1 MEKETIGNECLAR
14 PTTANS
20 AKEALESERAASP
33 DRAMP
38 AAVATGL
45 RVCHIAATTE
55 GAAWV
60 FEQLRDLRDR
70 FGYDV
75 SVILNGTSG
84 TLVDRFHA
92 AGIQVLASDFQFL
105 GSGDLFA
112 LPRRILDLARLLE
125 RERFDII
132 QTHLFH
138 SMVIGRIAAWLA
150 DVPVRLS
157 MIAGPFHLEA
167 YTPRWIDGSTQWMD
181 TALIPSCEF
190 SRTLYLSMGVQ
201 RERLDV
207 IYYGPDETRFDP
219 AREVAADFRREYGW
233 AADTPLI
240 GMVAYFYPELGI
252 NRWTPPAAQGR
263 PVKSQADL
271 IRAMPLVLEELP
283 DAKLLLVGS
292 GWEGGGQEYMAK
304 MQALVA
310 ELGLSDSIVFA
321 GYRTDIPAVLKS
333 LDVAVQASVS
343 ENLGGSIEGLL
354 MECPMVATRVG
365 GLVDSVIDGETGV
378 LVGPADPAELARGV
392 RELLRDRARA
402 RELGRRGRQLMLE
415 KFTLRKTVDDEHR
428 LYQRLHAKAPAGY
441 RRLRRA
447 LRPIGGAGVGAYLA
461 FRYTVVDG
469 SLLPAWDA
477 GWRPWHF
484 LTIRRLVLRVVN
496 RLLRSRRAASATAPL
511 AARAPANEQFVS
523 VTIAPPPS
531 IAPRLKLAARMML
544 YRFYAFIGRR
554 KLGWGLR
561 ARMRAGLRRLFGAGT
576 DRSDKVAR
584 D

>member
-1 MEKETIGNECLAR
+1 MENDTVGNMPLVRTTTLGSAR
-14 PTTANS
+14 QAVEIAHGPSVKGTMPAPTT
-20 AKEALESERAASP
+20 
-33 DRAMP
+33 
-38 AAVATGL
+38 GQL

-60 FEQLRDLRDR
+60 FEQVRDLRDR

-84 TLVDRFHA
+84 ALVDRFNA
-92 AGIQVLASDFQFL
+92 AGIRVLASDFQFL
-105 GSGDLFA
+105 GGGDLFA
-112 LPRRILDLARLLE
+112 LPKRILDLEHILE

-167 YTPRWIDGSTQWMD
+167 YTPSWIDGSTQWMD

-190 SRTLYLSMGVQ
+190 SRSLYLSMGVRKQ
-201 RERLDV
+201 RLEV
-207 IYYGPDETRFDP
+207 IYYGPDETRFEP
-219 AREVAADFRREYGW
+219 SREVAADLRAEHGW
-233 AADTPLI
+233 AADAPLI
-240 GMVAYFYPELGI
+240 GMVAYFYPELGV

-263 PVKSQADL
+263 PVKSHVDL
-271 IRAMPLVLEELP
+271 IRAMPAVLAEFP
-283 DAKLLLVGS
+283 NAKLLLVGS
-292 GWEGGGQEYMAK
+292 GWEEGGRQYMAK

-310 ELGLSDSIVFA
+310 ELGLSDSVVFT

-365 GLVDSVIDGETGV
+365 GLVDSVIDGHTGV
-378 LVGPADPAELARGV
+378 LVGPADPAELARGIL
-392 RELLRDRARA
+392 ELLRDPSRA
-402 RELGRRGRQLMLE
+402 REFGRHGRARMLE
-415 KFTLRKTVDDEHR
+415 RFTLRTTVEDEHR
-428 LYQRLHAKAPAGY
+428 LYQRLYARAPAGY
-441 RRLRRA
+441 RSVRRA
-447 LRPIGGAGVGAYLA
+447 FRLFCGALVGGYLA
-461 FRYTVVDG
+461 FRYTVFD
-469 SLLPAWDA
+469 SNLLPAWDA

-484 LTIRRLVLRVVN
+484 LALRRLMLRLINAV
-496 RLLRSRRAASATAPL
+496 LRSRTASAPAPY
-511 AARAPANEQFVS
+511 AAAPANEQFIS
-523 VTIAPPPS
+523 VTIEPPAP
-531 IAPRLKLAARMML
+531 IAPRLRLAGRMML
-544 YRFYAFIGRR
+544 YRFYAFVGRQ

-561 ARMRAGLRRLFGAGT
+561 RRLRAKFRRLLGSAAEP
-576 DRSDKVAR
+576 DSEAR
-584 D
+584 DR